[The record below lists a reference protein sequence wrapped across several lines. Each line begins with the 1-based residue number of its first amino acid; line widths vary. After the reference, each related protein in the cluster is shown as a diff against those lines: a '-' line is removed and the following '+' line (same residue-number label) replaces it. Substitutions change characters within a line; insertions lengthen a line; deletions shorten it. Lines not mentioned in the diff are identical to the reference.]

1 MISKILRIWLLQD
14 MELNLSSGQRE
25 YKLRMQNQQ
34 TKTKA
39 SKLIN
44 NTYHPPKP
52 TLQQKMNTYLVYVFV
67 IIQDISQKGNSYKL
81 L

>member
-1 MISKILRIWLLQD
+1 

-44 NTYHPPKP
+44 YYRPPKP

>member
-39 SKLIN
+39 SN
-44 NTYHPPKP
+44 NKQHLPPPK
-52 TLQQKMNTYLVYVFV
+52 THIATKDEYLLGICFCHYTRYFT
-67 IIQDISQKGNSYKL
+67 KRK
-81 L
+81 